1 MMADNPHR
9 LGSSENPYVLGD
21 ADKGACGGRPGA
33 AEGGEMLLSAVY
45 AVQERFGPQAAG
57 DALLSAFASWLADMV
72 TLEGAKKMLTDLS
85 NALPVL
91 YANERARRAGGGS
104 A

>member
-1 MMADNPHR
+1 MMAENPPHR
-9 LGSSENPYVLGD
+9 LGSPENPYILGD
-21 ADKGACGGRPGA
+21 GPSRAAPGT
-33 AEGGEMLLSAVY
+33 AEGCDMLLSAVY
-45 AVQERFGPQAAG
+45 AVQERFGRQAAG
-57 DALLSAFASWLADMV
+57 DALVSAFASWLADMV

-91 YANERARRAGGGS
+91 YATERARRAGGGS